1 MGKTLAV
8 GYQVGPQ
15 DYILKYV
22 RLTHIYTNMY
32 GKNIYIYICV
42 YQLGIFSIYPTPILI
57 IETSAMQVMAPT
69 RQTFPDDAYALA
81 RSPRLLQRVFHNHPR
96 RDCHAPPAQMHWPA
110 FPESC
115 SCPCSCSCHSGYPC
129 SLHLT

>member
-22 RLTHIYTNMY
+22 RLTHIDIYMY
-32 GKNIYIYICV
+32 ICVYIYMCV

-69 RQTFPDDAYALA
+69 RQTFSDDAYALA
-81 RSPRLLQRVFHNHPR
+81 RSPRILQRVFHNHSH
-96 RDCHAPPAQMHWPA
+96 RD
-110 FPESC
+110 
-115 SCPCSCSCHSGYPC
+115 
-129 SLHLT
+129 

>member
-22 RLTHIYTNMY
+22 RLTY
-32 GKNIYIYICV
+32 IYIYMCAN
-42 YQLGIFSIYPTPILI
+42 QLGVFSIYPTPILI

-69 RQTFPDDAYALA
+69 RQTFSDDAYALA
-81 RSPRLLQRVFHNHPR
+81 RSPRILQRVFHNHSH
-96 RDCHAPPAQMHWPA
+96 RD
-110 FPESC
+110 
-115 SCPCSCSCHSGYPC
+115 
-129 SLHLT
+129 